1 MVEIENGKQ
10 KNICEIV
17 IDLLTFCKKSGIIIV
32 LVGTLHKRVPTN
44 LRGKLFA
51 EPRLFCNY
59 FVQYYFVY
67 NFYIIKRSCNYHGK

>member
-10 KNICEIV
+10 KNICEIS
-17 IDLLTFCKKSGIIIV
+17 IDFLTFYKKSGIIIV

-51 EPRLFCNY
+51 EPRLFCNDV
-59 FVQYYFVY
+59 VQYCFVY
-67 NFYIIKRSCNYHGK
+67 NFLI

>member
-1 MVEIENGKQ
+1 MLVEIENGKQ

-51 EPRLFCNY
+51 EPLLFCNDV
-59 FVQYYFVY
+59 VQYCFVD
-67 NFYIIKRSCNYHGK
+67 NFLK

>member
-44 LRGKLFA
+44 LRGQLFA
-51 EPRLFCNY
+51 EPRLFCNDA
-59 FVQYYFVY
+59 VQYCFVY
-67 NFYIIKRSCNYHGK
+67 NFLK